1 MFGKSLYLCASFSPT
16 YVSISPSPDLRKAD
30 LRWKKRL
37 VRVCLSLFFF
47 WVAID
52 VLSYAFQHWQ
62 LQTVEELLTATSN
75 PAVAFCIGLLATAVL
90 QSSSTSTA
98 LMVAM
103 VGVGSLHL
111 QQVVP
116 MLMGAN
122 IGTTFTST
130 LVAIGHVSRPA
141 EFRQALAAA
150 TAHDF
155 FNLLTAAV
163 LLPLELVTGGLSW
176 AAWASAAW
184 FHGVFNL
191 DIFWSSGLDTLVFPT
206 RWGTLPA
213 VHPLLLICGAGVLL
227 YVAVQMLASTV
238 RHELTGPY
246 RRLFRQSVFGSHWR
260 ALGWGTGLTALAH
273 SSSLLTS
280 LVVPLA
286 ATGKVPLARI
296 FSFLVGANLGT
307 TFTALLAALFR
318 SEAALAVALA
328 HLFFNLTGAALFF
341 PFTRLRQ
348 LPLWLAE
355 GLGSLSLRY
364 RMTGFLYLVSTFF
377 VVPFLLILLSQRHD
391 PSARPVVERQPTATK
406 WQKR

>member
-1 MFGKSLYLCASFSPT
+1 M
-16 YVSISPSPDLRKAD
+16 
-30 LRWKKRL
+30 
-37 VRVCLSLFFF
+37 RVCLSLFFF

-62 LQTVEELLTATSN
+62 LQAVEELLTATSN
-75 PAVAFCIGLLATAVL
+75 PAIAFCIGLLVTAVL

-103 VGVGSLHL
+103 VGVGSLDL
-111 QQVVP
+111 PQVIP

-141 EFRQALAAA
+141 EFRRALAAA

-163 LLPLELVTGGLSW
+163 LLPLELTTGALSW
-176 AAWASAAW
+176 AAWTSAAW
-184 FHGVFNL
+184 IHRVFDL
-191 DIFWSSGLDTLVFPT
+191 ERIWSSGLDAFVFPT
-206 RWGTLPA
+206 RWGALPA

-246 RRLFRQSVFGSHWR
+246 KRLFRRSVFGSHLR
-260 ALGWGTGLTALAH
+260 AVGWGTGLTALAH

-296 FSFLVGANLGT
+296 FSYLIGANLGT

-364 RMTGFLYLVSTFF
+364 RMTGFLYLVGTFF
-377 VVPFLLILLSQRHD
+377 VVPFLLILLSQRYD
-391 PSARPVVERQPTATK
+391 PPARPLVERQLPVEESG
-406 WQKR
+406 KR